1 MEEARGPSSPRVV
14 APEDGKGEHW
24 TVSPADQVVFPDC
37 RLPSPAPRF
46 PLREMQVL
54 PSATSLIQ
62 REKQGSGRLSFLR
75 KVPSPGRRC

>member
-14 APEDGKGEHW
+14 ASEDGKGEHW

-37 RLPSPAPRF
+37 RFPSPAPRF

-62 REKQGSGRLSFLR
+62 RETQGSGRLSFLR